1 MSEHIELE
9 SEQNAVDAQAPTP
22 GATGNLQLVS
32 RSTQLKEA
40 GLALLFFLCAFI
52 AVLAVG
58 AIFAFVVFKSLP
70 IFSEVGIKEFLTGTT
85 WSVSDEKFGIVP
97 FIEGSFIVTLGAL
110 IIGAPLAVL
119 TAVFLS
125 EIASPRM
132 RSIVRPAVEL
142 LAGIPSVV
150 YGFFGIVI
158 VTPLLASVFGG
169 VGFGPLAA
177 WIILAIMI
185 VPTIATLSEDALN
198 SIPMGIREA
207 SFAMGATQWQTIYKV
222 VLPAAKIGIIDAI
235 ILGMGRA
242 IGETMAVLMVVGN
255 APQLFKGITSPIST
269 LTSQIV
275 LDMGYSSGTHR
286 TALFGMAAIL
296 FLISMALVGAV
307 RLLSRFGGSDK

>member
-1 MSEHIELE
+1 M
-9 SEQNAVDAQAPTP
+9 
-22 GATGNLQLVS
+22 ATKELQLVS
-32 RSTQLKEA
+32 RSTQLKEQA
-40 GLALLFFLCAFI
+40 LATLFFICAFI

-58 AIFAFVVFKSLP
+58 LIFAFVVIKAVP
-70 IFSEVGIKEFLTGTT
+70 IFSEVGIKEFLTGVE
-85 WSVSDEKFGIVP
+85 WSSRNDQYGVVP
-97 FIEGSFIVTLGAL
+97 FVLGSFVVTLGAL
-110 IIGAPLAVL
+110 VLGAPLAVL
-119 TAVFLS
+119 TAVFMS
-125 EIASPRM
+125 EVASPRF
-132 RSIVRPAVEL
+132 RNLVRPAIEL

-150 YGFFGIVI
+150 YGFFGVLVIIPIV
-158 VTPLLASVFGG
+158 SRFFGG

-185 VPTIATLSEDALN
+185 VPTIATLTEDALN

-222 VLPAAKIGIIDAI
+222 VLPAAKVGIIDAI

-255 APQLFKGITSPIST
+255 APQLFAGITAPIST

-275 LDMGYSSGTHR
+275 LDMSYSTGTHR

-296 FLISMALVGAV
+296 FIISMALVLTV
-307 RLLSRFGGSDK
+307 RLLAKLEKDS

>member
-1 MSEHIELE
+1 M
-9 SEQNAVDAQAPTP
+9 
-22 GATGNLQLVS
+22 ATTELQLVS
-32 RSTQLKEA
+32 RATQIKERS
-40 GLALLFFLCAFI
+40 LATLFFLCAFV

-58 AIFAFVVFKSLP
+58 LIFTFVIVRAMPL
-70 IFSEVGIKEFLTGTT
+70 FSEIGIKEFLTGIH
-85 WSVSDEKFGIVP
+85 WSSKEGQFGAVP
-97 FIEGSFIVTLGAL
+97 FIIGSFVVTLGAL
-110 IIGAPLAVL
+110 VLGAPLAVL

-125 EIASPRM
+125 EVASPKLRAL
-132 RSIVRPAVEL
+132 VRPAIEL
-142 LAGIPSVV
+142 LAGIPSVI
-150 YGFFGIVI
+150 YGFFGVLIVI
-158 VTPLLASVFGG
+158 PIISKTFGG

-185 VPTIATLSEDALN
+185 VPTIATLTEDALK

-222 VLPAAKIGIIDAI
+222 VLPAAKVGIIDAI

-255 APQLFKGITSPIST
+255 APQLFAGITAPIST

-296 FLISMALVGAV
+296 FIISMALVLTV
-307 RLLSRFGGSDK
+307 RLLSRLNEKGA

>member
-1 MSEHIELE
+1 MSEPR
-9 SEQNAVDAQAPTP
+9 APQTEEHHRSSNG
-22 GATGNLQLVS
+22 GANLQLVS
-32 RSTQLKEA
+32 RSTQIKEA
-40 GLALLFFLCAFI
+40 SLAALFFICAFV

-58 AIFAFVVFKSLP
+58 AIFAFVVWKSLP
-70 IFSEVGIKEFLTGTT
+70 IPSEVGFKEFLTGTV

-97 FIEGSFIVTLGAL
+97 FIEGSFVVTFGAL

-119 TAVFLS
+119 TALFLS

-132 RSIVRPAVEL
+132 RAIVRPAVEL

-158 VTPLLASVFGG
+158 VTPILATLFGG

-222 VLPAAKIGIIDAI
+222 VLPAAKIGIIDAV

-255 APQLFKGITSPIST
+255 APQMFKGITKPIST

-275 LDMGYSSGTHR
+275 LDVGYSSGTHR

-307 RLLSRFGGSDK
+307 RLLARFGEGGNK

>member
-1 MSEHIELE
+1 MSDIIKEVPQTND
-9 SEQNAVDAQAPTP
+9 EQTSSSS
-22 GATGNLQLVS
+22 GHSTGNLQLVS
-32 RSTQLKEA
+32 RSTQIKETA
-40 GLALLFFLCAFI
+40 LATLFFICAFV
-52 AVLAVG
+52 AVLAVV
-58 AIFAFVVFKSLP
+58 AIFAFVVWKSLP
-70 IFSEVGIKEFLTGTT
+70 IFSQVGIKDFLTGTE
-85 WSVSDEKFGIVP
+85 WSVSEGQFGIVP
-97 FIEGSFIVTLGAL
+97 FIEGSFVVTLGAL
-110 IIGAPLAVL
+110 VIGAPLAVL

-125 EIASPRM
+125 EVASPRM
-132 RSIVRPAVEL
+132 RAIVRPAVEL

-158 VTPLLASVFGG
+158 ITPILATIFGG

-207 SFAMGATQWQTIYKV
+207 SYAMGATKWQTIYKV
-222 VLPAAKIGIIDAI
+222 VLPAAKIGIIDAV

-255 APQLFKGITSPIST
+255 APQMFKGITKPIST

-286 TALFGMAAIL
+286 TALFGMAALL

-307 RLLSRFGGSDK
+307 RLLSKFGGSDE

>member
-1 MSEHIELE
+1 MTEHASPISTEGEEHI
-9 SEQNAVDAQAPTP
+9 SHAD
-22 GATGNLQLVS
+22 GHSTGNLQLVS
-32 RSTQLKEA
+32 RSTQVKEA
-40 GLALLFFLCAFI
+40 ALATLFFVCAFI
-52 AVLAVG
+52 AVLAVV
-58 AIFAFVVFKSLP
+58 AIFGFVVWKALP
-70 IFSEVGIKEFLTGTT
+70 IFSQVGIKDFLTGTE
-85 WSVSDEKFGIVP
+85 WSVSEEKFGIVP
-97 FIEGSFIVTLGAL
+97 FIEGSFVVTLGAL
-110 IIGAPLAVL
+110 FIGAPLAVL

-125 EIASPRM
+125 EVASARM
-132 RSIVRPAVEL
+132 RAIVRPAVEL

-158 VTPLLASVFGG
+158 VTPILARIFGG

-207 SFAMGATQWQTIYKV
+207 SYAMGATKWQTIYKV
-222 VLPAAKIGIIDAI
+222 VLPAAKIGIIDAV

-255 APQLFKGITSPIST
+255 APQLFPGITKPIST

-286 TALFGMAAIL
+286 TALFGMAALL

-307 RLLSRFGGSDK
+307 RLLSKFGESDS